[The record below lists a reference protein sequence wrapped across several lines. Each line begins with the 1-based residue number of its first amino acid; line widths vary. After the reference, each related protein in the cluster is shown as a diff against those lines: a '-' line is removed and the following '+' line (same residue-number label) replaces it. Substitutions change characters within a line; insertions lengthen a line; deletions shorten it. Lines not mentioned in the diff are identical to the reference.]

1 MRDLATARARQ
12 ARRAERVATMYTK
25 LQAGIEQLHV
35 CGVGAQREDAA
46 VRVAMH
52 GGSRRVCGLRS
63 GEEGRCRRAVGHWL

>member
-1 MRDLATARARQ
+1 
-12 ARRAERVATMYTK
+12 MYTK
-25 LQAGIEQLHV
+25 LQAGIERLHV